1 LHQICATAFVGCQAL
16 DLQEQFPPI
25 QPKQYRPIAQQNR
38 GAAKKWFQPC
48 AGEVKEIPTQVDAE
62 GAIQSLSFRSG
73 VLRWPAW
80 PTRQMAGA
88 TPLWPANFSNT

>member
-1 LHQICATAFVGCQAL
+1 MHQICATAFVGCQPL
-16 DLQEQFPPI
+16 DLQEQFLPI
-25 QPKQYRPIAQQNR
+25 QPKQHQPIAQQNR

-62 GAIQSLSFRSG
+62 GASFRNG
-73 VLRWPAW
+73 VLRWPTW
-80 PTRQMAGA
+80 TTRPMAGE